1 METLLQRNR
10 LTFTTLAVVAVYVV
24 IAATT
29 HIVML
34 GILPVLL
41 SFRAMRR
48 REMLAPFALVG
59 ALAAVLIA
67 ISALSNH

>member
-1 METLLQRNR
+1 MESIFQRNR
-10 LTFTTLAVVAVYVV
+10 LSFTTLAVVAAYVV

-29 HIVML
+29 HVVML

-41 SFRAMRR
+41 SFRAFRR
-48 REMLAPFALVG
+48 GEMFAPFALVG

-67 ISALSNH
+67 VSALSHN

>member
-1 METLLQRNR
+1 MQTLYRNNR

-29 HIVML
+29 HVVLL
-34 GILPVLL
+34 GILPVML

-48 REMLAPFALVG
+48 REPFAPFALVG

-67 ISALSNH
+67 VSALSNH